1 MKRIGICGTGLMG
14 ATMAQIYEQGCYGVK
29 NGRGFYDYSHGKGE
43 EAVKIR
49 NRKFK
54 DMKDCLDKWEEY

>member
-1 MKRIGICGTGLMG
+1 
-14 ATMAQIYEQGCYGVK
+14 MAESLRDLYEQGCYGVK
-29 NGRGFYDYSHGKGE
+29 NGRGFYDYSGGKGE